1 MRDEEGAL
9 PPPGE
14 AGEPPRVGEATARLE
29 EEEEEEDS
37 RPARCTS
44 ICADR
49 QALGRLEYWGAVAG
63 SLRAKKEAAAL
74 KVSALLLPLLL
85 EVTAEALEEAEE
97 ARSGSGAAEGGR
109 LVEVK
114 TPASAHRASQ
124 ASRSS
129 SPP

>member
-9 PPPGE
+9 LPPPGE
-14 AGEPPRVGEATARLE
+14 GGEPPRVGEATARAE
-29 EEEEEEDS
+29 AAEAEAEEEEEDS

-49 QALGRLEYWGAVAG
+49 QALGRLEYWGALAG
-63 SLRAKKEAAAL
+63 SLRDRNEAAAL
-74 KVSALLLPLLL
+74 KVSTPL
-85 EVTAEALEEAEE
+85 
-97 ARSGSGAAEGGR
+97 GAAAGPLPEGGAGAAAAGSPT
-109 LVEVK
+109 EEN
-114 TPASAHRASQ
+114 TPASAHRASH